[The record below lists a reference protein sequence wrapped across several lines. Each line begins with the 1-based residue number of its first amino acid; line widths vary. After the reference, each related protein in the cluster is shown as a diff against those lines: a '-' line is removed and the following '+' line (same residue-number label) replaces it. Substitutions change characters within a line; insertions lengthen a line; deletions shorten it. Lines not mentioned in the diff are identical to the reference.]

1 MSEPKKHH
9 YVPQFLLRLFA
20 DDRGRLLIHRTDRV
34 ASYPASVRDVGHTNL
49 GHSLFWPSREPDHVT
64 LEQGMSQIEGAAAEV
79 IKTLR
84 STTARTVSESQREV
98 LGFLISLQWAR
109 SRFLLTTVRRSVT
122 GDVPVDD
129 SNRSAGLLPILMN
142 VLGPWWARA
151 RDEFDPKERFS
162 YVVDWLQY
170 GPWTW
175 RLYRPTSA
183 KLVVADNLVC
193 MWGVADGQTSD
204 MPTAWTHHG
213 VALGFGNCARIT
225 MPLAP
230 DLGLII
236 AREPY
241 TNRRLSASDFNRATV
256 FNSREFVALPPDG
269 LADDPLRRALDDD
282 IQTQRWIL
290 PIIWGATLSAADKE
304 AHEFAALPDP
314 FDPFDGVDG

>member
-1 MSEPKKHH
+1 MSAPKKHH
-9 YVPQFLLRLFA
+9 YVPQFLLQLFA
-20 DDRGRLLIHRTDRV
+20 DDRGQLLICRTDRV
-34 ASYPASVRDVGHTNL
+34 ASYRSNVRDVGHTNL
-49 GHSLFWPSREPDHVT
+49 GHSLYWPSRVPDHVT
-64 LEQGMSQIEGAAAEV
+64 LERGMGEIEGAAAEV

-84 STTARTVSESQREV
+84 GTTTRTVSESQREV

-129 SNRSAGLLPILMN
+129 GNRSAGLLPILMN

-151 RDEFDPKERFS
+151 QDEFNPTERFS

-183 KLVVADNLVC
+183 ELVVADNLVC
-193 MWGVADGQTSD
+193 MWGVADGETSD

-241 TNRRLSASDFNRATV
+241 SNRRLSASDFNRATV
-256 FNSREFVALPPDG
+256 FNSREFVALHPEG
-269 LADDPLRRALDDD
+269 LADGSLRRALDDD

-290 PIIWGATLSAADKE
+290 PIIWDATLSAADKD